1 MDTREENFRID
12 DPIHKHLTATVRTT
26 GTEVRAIANRRGLRD
41 TVALGFGMASEPK
54 TGALLRALAA
64 SKPAATVLELGTG
77 TGVATAWLLAG
88 MDADS
93 RLISVDNDSAAQEV
107 ARRHLGG
114 DRRMT
119 FHLAD
124 AAEFL
129 KTLSSQEFDLVYADT
144 WAGKFSHLDEALD
157 LVRVGGLY
165 FVDDLLPQPN
175 WPDGH
180 AVKVPPL
187 IRALESRPGFVAVK
201 LAWAS
206 GLLILVRTARK

>member
-1 MDTREENFRID
+1 MDENEIAAKPSAVD
-12 DPIHKHLTATVRTT
+12 
-26 GTEVRAIANRRGLRD
+26 AIQRD
-41 TVALGFGMASEPK
+41 TVALGFDMASEPK

-64 SKPAATVLELGTG
+64 SKPAASILELGTG
-77 TGVATAWLLAG
+77 TGVGTAWLLAG

-93 RLISVDNDSAAQEV
+93 RLISVDNDPEAQEV
-107 ARRHLGG
+107 ARRHLAG
-114 DRRMT
+114 DPRVA

-129 KTLSSQEFDLVYADT
+129 ETLASQEFDLVYADT
-144 WAGKFSHLDEALD
+144 WAGKFSHLDHALE
-157 LVRVGGLY
+157 LVRVGGIY

-187 IRALESRPGFVAVK
+187 IRALETRPAFVAVK

-206 GLLILVRTARK
+206 GLLILVRTHPG